1 MPGMKEKKK
10 VALRAPRK
18 MAGRGAIIGGTENS
32 AIFPGEIAV
41 FYVAYRM

>member
-1 MPGMKEKKK
+1 MKEKKK
-10 VALRAPRK
+10 SRCGRPEKRRA
-18 MAGRGAIIGGTENS
+18 GAIIGGTGNS